1 MNIQQQFLSG
11 IGDVRG
17 VTGVGVTTAR
27 WVFAGISAFCVMLL
41 AAAYYIQY
49 GPTAL
54 QPCPL
59 CVLQRYVYLGLAA
72 LALVAAALG
81 TKRLPAMAMAGLLSL
96 CAMIGAALAIWQLTK
111 GGTMTSCLTDPVGE
125 FVYGLPMRA
134 WWPEFLG
141 AYAGC
146 ADVIPPIFGVSIPM
160 WSLLCFLAI
169 TLTADLLL
177 VNLLRHPHPPPAT

>member
-1 MNIQQQFLSG
+1 MNIQLQFFSG
-11 IGDVRG
+11 VSS
-17 VTGVGVTTAR
+17 TTAR
-27 WVFAGISAFCVMLL
+27 WIFAGISAFSVMLL

-49 GPTAL
+49 GPGAL

-59 CVLQRYVYLGLAA
+59 CVLQRYVYLGIAA
-72 LALVAAALG
+72 LALVASAFGA
-81 TKRLPAMAMAGLLSL
+81 KRVVAMAMAGSLSV
-96 CAMIGAALAIWQLTK
+96 CGMIGAALAFWQLTK
-111 GGTMTSCLTDPVGE
+111 GSSMTSCLTDPVGQ

-146 ADVIPPIFGVSIPM
+146 ADVIPPIFGLSIPL

-169 TLTADLLL
+169 TLVCDVLL
-177 VNLLRHPHPPPAT
+177 VNLSRKPPTP

>member
-1 MNIQQQFLSG
+1 MHIQQQFFSG
-11 IGDVRG
+11 VSN
-17 VTGVGVTTAR
+17 TTAR

-49 GPTAL
+49 GPGAL

-59 CVLQRYVYLGLAA
+59 CVLQRYVYLGIAA
-72 LALVAAALG
+72 LALVAAAFG
-81 TKRLPAMAMAGLLSL
+81 AKRVAAMAMAGSLSV

-111 GGTMTSCLTDPVGE
+111 GSSMTSCLTDPIGE

-146 ADVIPPIFGVSIPM
+146 ADVIPPIFGLSIPL

-169 TLTADLLL
+169 TLVCDVLL
-177 VNLLRHPHPPPAT
+177 VNLLRKPSTL